1 MRRAF
6 CASASR
12 RSRVIARCRP
22 DDELDRPV
30 RSKFARCRSHCPT
43 ACAELAQRV
52 SRHALGHISRRARRR
67 GPPRVLDLALRQR
80 RTRAQARAED
90 GELLGFVCVLLD
102 TEPEW
107 GARLDNL
114 HVSPEAKG
122 TGIGYVL
129 FNAAR
134 EWIADVAPG
143 MAMHLWCV
151 ERNYGARRFYERQG
165 GKIVETATRPVAQ
178 DLSVPELRYWWPP
191 MR

>member
-1 MRRAF
+1 VLRA
-6 CASASR
+6 AS
-12 RSRVIARCRP
+12 
-22 DDELDRPV
+22 
-30 RSKFARCRSHCPT
+30 
-43 ACAELAQRV
+43 
-52 SRHALGHISRRARRR
+52 
-67 GPPRVLDLALRQR
+67 
-80 RTRAQARAED
+80 D

-151 ERNYGARRFYERQG
+151 ERNYVARRFYERQG

-191 MR
+191 LR

>member
-1 MRRAF
+1 MSPISLLPAT
-6 CASASR
+6 AQDAES
-12 RSRVIARCRP
+12 IARLQAQSWRNTYRGMLP
-22 DDELDRPV
+22 DEYLDRHVVHDRLEYWPM
-30 RSKFARCRSHCPT
+30 RFTRFASDRT
-43 ACAELAQRV
+43 L
-52 SRHALGHISRRARRR
+52 
-67 GPPRVLDLALRQR
+67 VLKAVEAG
-80 RTRAQARAED
+80 T
-90 GELLGFVCVLLD
+90 LLGFVCVLLD
-102 TEPEW
+102 EEPEW

-151 ERNYGARRFYERQG
+151 ERNYVARRFYERQG

-191 MR
+191 LR

>member
-1 MRRAF
+1 MSSIALSA
-6 CASASR
+6 ASSHHAEA
-12 RSRVIARCRP
+12 IARLHAQSWRSAYRGMLS
-22 DDELDRPV
+22 DAYLDEHVVADRLEFWTS
-30 RSKFARCRSHCPT
+30 RFANVAP
-43 ACAELAQRV
+43 E
-52 SRHALGHISRRARRR
+52 RRL
-67 GPPRVLDLALRQR
+67 VL
-80 RTRAQARAED
+80 RAASD

-102 TEPEW
+102 TEPQW

-191 MR
+191 LR